1 MSSAAKPRLGE
12 TYTVTEGNKEEPVRE
27 PGAADETVPDE
38 STPGDAASLAAS
50 VLAEEA
56 ARHAEQESSQVLFPD
71 DLLPGVR
78 SEGISLKKGLAMGG
92 GAATF
97 VVLAILN
104 SLDELQMA
112 AISVLAPDIRDT
124 FGVSD
129 GTITFIASSS
139 GAFVVLG
146 AIPMGWAADRFKRIP
161 IIGWSSIIFGG
172 MVALSGWA
180 VNAFAFF
187 WARFG
192 VGIAKANTIPVHSSV
207 IADTYPIG
215 IRGRIGAIDKGTGRL
230 LAVTSP
236 ILVGAI
242 AAVANGPGEI
252 DGWRWTYYL
261 LGIPVAVAAIAAFF
275 LKEPQRGRW
284 EKEDVLEESFTE
296 DDPLPVSMDAAFS
309 RLMQIK
315 TIKTVVVGF
324 SALGFGL
331 FTAPVLENLWLEDEF
346 GLESFER
353 GAWGTTAGLATV
365 GALLYVGPKF
375 DRMWRENPT
384 RTLHLVGALIGFSAI
399 FKPIQW
405 AMPTVPLFI
414 GFSIPTL
421 VMLSTAFAMVG
432 PLMQAIVPYRL
443 RGTGTALITLY
454 IFFVGGTGGGLISF
468 MFADTWGPR
477 ITTLVLT
484 VPSAIIGGWIMYRGG
499 RHVRGDLSL
508 NVQELLDE
516 QDEQRRASGDTEVP
530 ALQINNVDF
539 SYGSVQVLFDV
550 AFEVKKGET
559 LALLGTNGAGKS
571 TILRVIS
578 GLGVPQR
585 GVVRL
590 HGRTITY
597 SSPQLRSRL
606 GIQQLP
612 GGKGVFPDMTV
623 RQNLVMGAYVHRS
636 DKPDVE
642 RRIADVLDLFP
653 DLANRQGQRA
663 GSMSGGQQ
671 QMLALARVLLHE
683 PEVLLI
689 DELSLGLAPTVV
701 QDLLALI
708 GRLQDR
714 GQTIVV
720 VEQSLNVA
728 LAIADRAIFLE
739 KGQIR
744 FEGAASELAERDDLA
759 RSVFLGKD
767 GG

>member
-1 MSSAAKPRLGE
+1 MDDDSRIP
-12 TYTVTEGNKEEPVRE
+12 EEP
-27 PGAADETVPDE
+27 AAGQV
-38 STPGDAASLAAS
+38 TPASAASLAGT

-56 ARHAEQESSQVLFPD
+56 ARHADQQSSEILFPD
-71 DLLPGVR
+71 DLLPGVK

-104 SLDELQMA
+104 SLDELQHA
-112 AISVLAPDIRDT
+112 AIAVLAPDIRDT

-146 AIPMGWAADRFKRIP
+146 AIPMGWAADRMRRIP
-161 IIGWSSIIFGG
+161 IIGWASIVFAA
-172 MVALSGWA
+172 MVTLSGMA
-180 VNAFAFF
+180 VNAFSFF

-192 VGIAKANTIPVHSSV
+192 VGIAKANTIPVHSST

-215 IRGRIGAIDKGTGRL
+215 IRGRIGALDKGMGRL
-230 LAVTSP
+230 IAVISP
-236 ILVGAI
+236 ILVGGI
-242 AAVANGPGEI
+242 AAIANGPGEV
-252 DGWRWTYYL
+252 DGWRWAYYL
-261 LGIPVAVAAIAAFF
+261 LGIPVAMAAIAAFF

-284 EKEDVLEESFTE
+284 EKEDVLGESFTE
-296 DDPLPVSMDAAFS
+296 DDPLPVSLDAAFS
-309 RLMQIK
+309 RLMRIRTVK
-315 TIKTVVVGF
+315 SVVVGF

-353 GAWGTTAGLATV
+353 GAWATAAGIFTV
-365 GALLYVGPKF
+365 LSLVYVGPKF
-375 DRMWRENPT
+375 DRLWRENPT
-384 RTLHLVGALIGFSAI
+384 RTLHMIGALIGFSAV

-414 GFSIPTL
+414 AFSIPTL

-432 PLMQAIVPYRL
+432 PVMQAIVPYRL
-443 RGTGTALITLY
+443 RGSGTALITLY
-454 IFFVGGTGGGLISF
+454 IFFIGGTGGGLISF
-468 MFADTWGPR
+468 MFADAWGPR
-477 ITTLVLT
+477 VTTLVLT
-484 VPSAIIGGWIMYRGG
+484 IPSAVIGGWIMYRSA
-499 RHVRGDLSL
+499 RHVRKDLSL
-508 NVQELLDE
+508 NVQELFDE
-516 QDEQRRASGDTEVP
+516 QDEQRRTAGDGEVP
-530 ALQINNVDF
+530 ALQLNNIDF
-539 SYGSVQVLFDV
+539 SYGPVQVLFDV
-550 AFEVKKGET
+550 AFEVRKGET

-578 GLGVPQR
+578 GLGIPQR

-590 HGRTITY
+590 GGRTVTY
-597 SSPQLRSRL
+597 TSPQLRSRL

-612 GGKGVFPDMTV
+612 GGNGVFPDMTV
-623 RQNLVMGAYVHRS
+623 HQNLVMGAYIHRS
-636 DKPDVE
+636 DGDDVA
-642 RRIADVLDLFP
+642 RRITSVLELFP
-653 DLANRQGQRA
+653 DLERRQDQRA

-701 QDLLALI
+701 HDLLELVE
-708 GRLQDR
+708 RLQER
-714 GQTIVV
+714 GQTIIL

-728 LAIADRAIFLE
+728 LSIADRAIFLE
-739 KGQIR
+739 KGQVR
-744 FEGAASELAERDDLA
+744 FEGSAQELLERDDMA
-759 RSVFLGKD
+759 RAVFLGRD

>member
-1 MSSAAKPRLGE
+1 MDEDSRIP
-12 TYTVTEGNKEEPVRE
+12 EEP
-27 PGAADETVPDE
+27 AAGQV
-38 STPGDAASLAAS
+38 TPASAASLAGT

-56 ARHAEQESSQVLFPD
+56 ARHADQQSSEILFPD
-71 DLLPGVR
+71 DLLPGVK

-104 SLDELQMA
+104 SLDELQHA
-112 AISVLAPDIRDT
+112 AIAVLAPDIRDT

-146 AIPMGWAADRFKRIP
+146 AIPMGWAADRMRRIP
-161 IIGWSSIIFGG
+161 IIGWASIVFAA
-172 MVALSGWA
+172 MVTLSGMA
-180 VNAFAFF
+180 VNAFSFF

-192 VGIAKANTIPVHSSV
+192 VGIAKANTIPVHSST

-215 IRGRIGAIDKGTGRL
+215 IRGRIGALDKGMGRL
-230 LAVTSP
+230 IAVISP
-236 ILVGAI
+236 VLVGGI
-242 AAVANGPGEI
+242 AAIANGPGEV
-252 DGWRWTYYL
+252 DGWRWAYYL
-261 LGIPVAVAAIAAFF
+261 LGIPVAIAAIAAFF

-284 EKEDVLEESFTE
+284 EKEDVLGESFTE
-296 DDPLPVSMDAAFS
+296 DDPLPVSLDAAFS
-309 RLMQIK
+309 RLMRIRTVK
-315 TIKTVVVGF
+315 SVVVGF

-353 GAWGTTAGLATV
+353 GAWATAAGIFTV
-365 GALLYVGPKF
+365 LSLVYVGPKF
-375 DRMWRENPT
+375 DRLWRENPT
-384 RTLHLVGALIGFSAI
+384 RTLHMIGALIGFSAV

-414 GFSIPTL
+414 AFSIPTL

-432 PLMQAIVPYRL
+432 PVMQAIVPYRL
-443 RGTGTALITLY
+443 RGSGTALITLY
-454 IFFVGGTGGGLISF
+454 IFFIGGTGGGLISF
-468 MFADTWGPR
+468 MFADAWGPR
-477 ITTLVLT
+477 VTTLVLT
-484 VPSAIIGGWIMYRGG
+484 IPSAVIGGWIMYRSA
-499 RHVRGDLSL
+499 RHVRKDLSL
-508 NVQELLDE
+508 NVQELFDE
-516 QDEQRRASGDTEVP
+516 QDEQRRTAGDGEVP
-530 ALQINNVDF
+530 ALQLNNIDF
-539 SYGSVQVLFDV
+539 SYGPVQVLFDV
-550 AFEVKKGET
+550 AFEVRKGET

-578 GLGVPQR
+578 GLGIPQR

-590 HGRTITY
+590 GGRTVTY
-597 SSPQLRSRL
+597 TSPQLRSRL

-612 GGKGVFPDMTV
+612 GGNGVFPDMTV
-623 RQNLVMGAYVHRS
+623 RQNLVMGAYIHRS
-636 DKPDVE
+636 DSDDVE
-642 RRIADVLDLFP
+642 RRISSVLELFP
-653 DLANRQGQRA
+653 DLEHRQDQRA
-663 GSMSGGQQ
+663 SSMSGGQQ

-701 QDLLALI
+701 HDLLELVE
-708 GRLQDR
+708 RLQER
-714 GQTIVV
+714 GQTIIL

-728 LAIADRAIFLE
+728 LSIADRAIFLE
-739 KGQIR
+739 KGQVR
-744 FEGAASELAERDDLA
+744 FEGSAQELLERDDMA
-759 RSVFLGKD
+759 RAVFLGRD

>member
-1 MSSAAKPRLGE
+1 MDDDSRIP
-12 TYTVTEGNKEEPVRE
+12 EEP
-27 PGAADETVPDE
+27 AAGQV
-38 STPGDAASLAAS
+38 TPASAASLAGT

-56 ARHAEQESSQVLFPD
+56 ARHADQQSSEILFPD
-71 DLLPGVR
+71 DLLPGVK

-104 SLDELQMA
+104 SLDELQHA
-112 AISVLAPDIRDT
+112 AIAVLAPDIRDT

-146 AIPMGWAADRFKRIP
+146 AIPMGWAADRMRRIP
-161 IIGWSSIIFGG
+161 IIGWASIVFAA
-172 MVALSGWA
+172 MVTLSGMA
-180 VNAFAFF
+180 VNAFSFF

-192 VGIAKANTIPVHSSV
+192 VGIAKANTIPVHSST

-215 IRGRIGAIDKGTGRL
+215 IRGRIGAIDKGMGRL
-230 LAVTSP
+230 IAVISP
-236 ILVGAI
+236 VLVGGI
-242 AAVANGPGEI
+242 AAIANGPGEV
-252 DGWRWTYYL
+252 DGWRWAYYL
-261 LGIPVAVAAIAAFF
+261 LGIPVAMAAIAAFF

-284 EKEDVLEESFTE
+284 EKEDVLGESFTE
-296 DDPLPVSMDAAFS
+296 DDPLPVSLDAAFS
-309 RLMQIK
+309 RLMRIRTVK
-315 TIKTVVVGF
+315 SVVVGF

-353 GAWGTTAGLATV
+353 GAWATAAGIFTV
-365 GALLYVGPKF
+365 LSLVYVGPKF
-375 DRMWRENPT
+375 DRLWRENPT
-384 RTLHLVGALIGFSAI
+384 RTLHMIGALIGFSAV

-414 GFSIPTL
+414 AFSIPTL

-432 PLMQAIVPYRL
+432 PVMQAIVPYRL
-443 RGTGTALITLY
+443 RGSGTALITLY
-454 IFFVGGTGGGLISF
+454 IFFIGGTGGGLISF
-468 MFADTWGPR
+468 MFADAWGPR
-477 ITTLVLT
+477 VTTLVLT
-484 VPSAIIGGWIMYRGG
+484 IPSAVIGGWIMYRSA
-499 RHVRGDLSL
+499 RHVRKDLSL
-508 NVQELLDE
+508 NVQELFDE
-516 QDEQRRASGDTEVP
+516 QDEQRRTAGDGEVP
-530 ALQINNVDF
+530 ALQLNNIDF
-539 SYGSVQVLFDV
+539 SYGPVQVLFDV
-550 AFEVKKGET
+550 AFEVRKGET

-578 GLGVPQR
+578 GLGIPQR

-590 HGRTITY
+590 GGRTVTY
-597 SSPQLRSRL
+597 TSPQLRSRL

-623 RQNLVMGAYVHRS
+623 HQNLVMGAYIHRS
-636 DKPDVE
+636 DSDDVA
-642 RRIADVLDLFP
+642 RRITSVLELFP
-653 DLANRQGQRA
+653 DLERRQDQRA

-689 DELSLGLAPTVV
+689 DELSLGLAPTIVH
-701 QDLLALI
+701 DLLELI
-708 GRLQDR
+708 ERLQER
-714 GQTIVV
+714 GQTIIL

-728 LAIADRAIFLE
+728 LSIADRAIFLE
-739 KGQIR
+739 KGQVR
-744 FEGAASELAERDDLA
+744 FEGSAQELLERDDMA
-759 RSVFLGKD
+759 RAVFLGRD

>member
-1 MSSAAKPRLGE
+1 MDDDSHVPEDPATGQ
-12 TYTVTEGNKEEPVRE
+12 VTP
-27 PGAADETVPDE
+27 A
-38 STPGDAASLAAS
+38 SAASLAGT

-56 ARHAEQESSQVLFPD
+56 ARHADQQSSEILFPD
-71 DLLPGVR
+71 DLLPGVK

-104 SLDELQMA
+104 SLDELQHA
-112 AISVLAPDIRDT
+112 AIAVLAPDIRDT

-146 AIPMGWAADRFKRIP
+146 AIPMGWAADRMRRIP
-161 IIGWSSIIFGG
+161 IIGWASIVFAA
-172 MVALSGWA
+172 MVTLSGMA
-180 VNAFAFF
+180 VNAFSFF

-192 VGIAKANTIPVHSSV
+192 VGIAKANTIPVHSST

-215 IRGRIGAIDKGTGRL
+215 IRGRIGAIDKGMGRL
-230 LAVTSP
+230 IAVISP
-236 ILVGAI
+236 ILVGGI
-242 AAVANGPGEI
+242 AAIANGPGEV
-252 DGWRWTYYL
+252 DGWRWAYYL
-261 LGIPVAVAAIAAFF
+261 LGIPVAMAAIAAFF

-284 EKEDVLEESFTE
+284 EKEDVLGESFTE
-296 DDPLPVSMDAAFS
+296 DDPLPVSLDAAFS
-309 RLMQIK
+309 RLMRIRTVK
-315 TIKTVVVGF
+315 SVVVGF

-353 GAWGTTAGLATV
+353 GAWATAAGVFTV
-365 GALLYVGPKF
+365 LSLVYVGPKF
-375 DRMWRENPT
+375 DRLWRENPT
-384 RTLHLVGALIGFSAI
+384 RTLHMIGALIGFSAV

-414 GFSIPTL
+414 AFSIPTL

-432 PLMQAIVPYRL
+432 PVMQAIVPYRL
-443 RGTGTALITLY
+443 RGSGTALITLY
-454 IFFVGGTGGGLISF
+454 IFFIGGTGGGLISF
-468 MFADTWGPR
+468 MFADAWGPR
-477 ITTLVLT
+477 VTTLVLT
-484 VPSAIIGGWIMYRGG
+484 IPSAVIGGWIMYRSA
-499 RHVRGDLSL
+499 RHVRQDLSL
-508 NVQELLDE
+508 NVQELFDE
-516 QDEQRRASGDTEVP
+516 QDEQRRTAGDGEVP
-530 ALQINNVDF
+530 ALQLNNIDF
-539 SYGSVQVLFDV
+539 SYGPVQVLFDV
-550 AFEVKKGET
+550 AFEVRKGET

-578 GLGVPQR
+578 GLGIPQR

-590 HGRTITY
+590 GGRTVTY
-597 SSPQLRSRL
+597 TSPQLRSRL

-612 GGKGVFPDMTV
+612 GGNGVFPDMTV
-623 RQNLVMGAYVHRS
+623 RQNLVMGAYIHRS
-636 DKPDVE
+636 DSDDVE
-642 RRIADVLDLFP
+642 RRISSVLELFP
-653 DLANRQGQRA
+653 DLEHRQDQRA

-701 QDLLALI
+701 HDLLELI
-708 GRLQDR
+708 ERLQER
-714 GQTIVV
+714 GQTIIL

-728 LAIADRAIFLE
+728 LSIADRAIFLE
-739 KGQIR
+739 KGQVR
-744 FEGAASELAERDDLA
+744 FEGSAQELLERDDMA
-759 RSVFLGKD
+759 RAVFLGRD

>member
-1 MSSAAKPRLGE
+1 MDDDSHVPEDPAAGQVTSA
-12 TYTVTEGNKEEPVRE
+12 
-27 PGAADETVPDE
+27 
-38 STPGDAASLAAS
+38 SAASLAGT

-56 ARHAEQESSQVLFPD
+56 ARHADQQSSEILFPD
-71 DLLPGVR
+71 DLLPGVK

-104 SLDELQMA
+104 SLDELQHA
-112 AISVLAPDIRDT
+112 AIAVLAPDIRDT

-146 AIPMGWAADRFKRIP
+146 AIPMGWAADRMRRIP
-161 IIGWSSIIFGG
+161 IIGWASIVFAA
-172 MVALSGWA
+172 MVTLSGMA
-180 VNAFAFF
+180 VNAFSFF

-192 VGIAKANTIPVHSSV
+192 VGIAKANTIPVHSST

-215 IRGRIGAIDKGTGRL
+215 IRGRIGAIDKGMGRL
-230 LAVTSP
+230 IAVISP
-236 ILVGAI
+236 ILVGGI
-242 AAVANGPGEI
+242 AAIANGPGEV
-252 DGWRWTYYL
+252 DGWRWAYYL
-261 LGIPVAVAAIAAFF
+261 LGIPVAIAAIAAFF

-284 EKEDVLEESFTE
+284 EKEDVLGESFTE
-296 DDPLPVSMDAAFS
+296 DDPLPVSLDAAFS
-309 RLMQIK
+309 RLMRIRTVK
-315 TIKTVVVGF
+315 SVVVGF

-353 GAWGTTAGLATV
+353 GAWATAAGIFTV
-365 GALLYVGPKF
+365 LSLVYVGPKF
-375 DRMWRENPT
+375 DRLWRENPT
-384 RTLHLVGALIGFSAI
+384 RTLHMIGALIGFSAV

-414 GFSIPTL
+414 AFSIPTL

-432 PLMQAIVPYRL
+432 PVMQAIVPYRL
-443 RGTGTALITLY
+443 RGSGTALITLY
-454 IFFVGGTGGGLISF
+454 IFFIGGTGGGLISF
-468 MFADTWGPR
+468 MFADAWGPR
-477 ITTLVLT
+477 VTTLVLT
-484 VPSAIIGGWIMYRGG
+484 IPSAVIGGWIMYRSA
-499 RHVRGDLSL
+499 RHVRKDLSL
-508 NVQELLDE
+508 NVQELFDE
-516 QDEQRRASGDTEVP
+516 QDEQRRTAGDGEVP
-530 ALQINNVDF
+530 ALQLNNIDF
-539 SYGSVQVLFDV
+539 SYGPVQVLFDV
-550 AFEVKKGET
+550 AFEVRKGET

-578 GLGVPQR
+578 GLGIPQR

-590 HGRTITY
+590 GGRTVTY
-597 SSPQLRSRL
+597 TSPQLRSRL

-612 GGKGVFPDMTV
+612 GGNGVFPDMTV
-623 RQNLVMGAYVHRS
+623 HQNLVMGAYIHRS
-636 DKPDVE
+636 DGDDVA
-642 RRIADVLDLFP
+642 RRISSVLELFP
-653 DLANRQGQRA
+653 DLERRQDQRA

-701 QDLLALI
+701 HDLLELVE
-708 GRLQDR
+708 RLQER
-714 GQTIVV
+714 GQTIIL

-728 LAIADRAIFLE
+728 LSIADRAIFLE
-739 KGQIR
+739 KGQVR
-744 FEGAASELAERDDLA
+744 FEGSAQELLERDDMA
-759 RSVFLGKD
+759 RAVFLGRD

>member
-1 MSSAAKPRLGE
+1 MDDDSRVSEDPAAGQ
-12 TYTVTEGNKEEPVRE
+12 VTP
-27 PGAADETVPDE
+27 A
-38 STPGDAASLAAS
+38 SAASLAGT

-56 ARHAEQESSQVLFPD
+56 ARHADQQSSEILFPD
-71 DLLPGVR
+71 DLLPGVK

-104 SLDELQMA
+104 SLDELQHA
-112 AISVLAPDIRDT
+112 AIAVLAPDIRDT

-146 AIPMGWAADRFKRIP
+146 AIPMGWAADRMRRIP
-161 IIGWSSIIFGG
+161 IIGWASIVFAA
-172 MVALSGWA
+172 MVTLSGMA
-180 VNAFAFF
+180 VNAFSFF

-192 VGIAKANTIPVHSSV
+192 VGIAKANTIPVHSST

-215 IRGRIGAIDKGTGRL
+215 IRGRIGAIDKGMGRL
-230 LAVTSP
+230 IAVISP
-236 ILVGAI
+236 ILVGGI
-242 AAVANGPGEI
+242 AAIANGPGEV
-252 DGWRWTYYL
+252 DGWRWAYYL
-261 LGIPVAVAAIAAFF
+261 LGIPVAMAAMAAFF

-284 EKEDVLEESFTE
+284 EKEDVLGESFTE
-296 DDPLPVSMDAAFS
+296 DDPLPVSLDAAFS
-309 RLMQIK
+309 RLMRIRTVK
-315 TIKTVVVGF
+315 SVVVGF

-353 GAWGTTAGLATV
+353 GAWATAAGIFTV
-365 GALLYVGPKF
+365 LSLVYVGPKF
-375 DRMWRENPT
+375 DRLWRENPT
-384 RTLHLVGALIGFSAI
+384 RTLHMIGALIGFSAV

-414 GFSIPTL
+414 AFSIPTL

-432 PLMQAIVPYRL
+432 PVMQAIVPYRL
-443 RGTGTALITLY
+443 RGSGTALITLY
-454 IFFVGGTGGGLISF
+454 IFFIGGTGGGLISF
-468 MFADTWGPR
+468 MFADAWGPR
-477 ITTLVLT
+477 VTTLVLT
-484 VPSAIIGGWIMYRGG
+484 IPSAVIGGWIMYRSA
-499 RHVRGDLSL
+499 RHVRKDLSL
-508 NVQELLDE
+508 NVQELFDE
-516 QDEQRRASGDTEVP
+516 QDEQRRTAGDGEVP
-530 ALQINNVDF
+530 ALQLNNIDF
-539 SYGSVQVLFDV
+539 SYGPVQVLFDV
-550 AFEVKKGET
+550 AFEVRKGET

-578 GLGVPQR
+578 GLGIPQR

-590 HGRTITY
+590 GGRTVTY
-597 SSPQLRSRL
+597 TSPQLRSRL

-612 GGKGVFPDMTV
+612 GGNGVFPDMTV
-623 RQNLVMGAYVHRS
+623 HQNLVMGAYIHRS
-636 DKPDVE
+636 DSDDVA
-642 RRIADVLDLFP
+642 RRITSVLELFP
-653 DLANRQGQRA
+653 DLERRQDQRA

-701 QDLLALI
+701 HDLLELVE
-708 GRLQDR
+708 RLQER
-714 GQTIVV
+714 GQTIIL

-728 LAIADRAIFLE
+728 LSIADRAIFLE
-739 KGQIR
+739 KGQVR
-744 FEGAASELAERDDLA
+744 FEGSAQELLERDDMA
-759 RSVFLGKD
+759 RAVFLGRD

>member
-1 MSSAAKPRLGE
+1 MNDDLNDVLNDVSTGDR
-12 TYTVTEGNKEEPVRE
+12 
-27 PGAADETVPDE
+27 ADQ
-38 STPGDAASLAAS
+38 GDGGQKDSAASLSAT

-56 ARHAEQESSQVLFPD
+56 ARQAEEQAGQVLFPD
-71 DLLPGVR
+71 DLLPGVK
-78 SEGISLKKGLAMGG
+78 SEGISLRKGLAMGG

-97 VVLAILN
+97 VVLMVLN
-104 SLDELQMA
+104 SLDELQTA

-129 GTITFIASSS
+129 GTITFIASASS
-139 GAFVVLG
+139 AFVVLG
-146 AIPMGWAADRFKRIP
+146 AIPMGWAADRMRRIP
-161 IIGWSSIIFGG
+161 IIGWSSIVFAA
-172 MVALSGWA
+172 MVTLSGMA
-180 VNAFAFF
+180 VNAFTFF

-192 VGIAKANTIPVHSSV
+192 VGIAKANTIPVHSST

-215 IRGRIGAIDKGTGRL
+215 IRGRIGALDKGVGRL
-230 LAVTSP
+230 FAVLSP
-236 ILVGAI
+236 ILVGGI
-242 AAVANGPGEI
+242 AALANGPGEI
-252 DGWRWTYYL
+252 DGWRWAYYL
-261 LGIPVAVAAIAAFF
+261 LGIPVAVAALAAFF
-275 LKEPQRGRW
+275 LREPQRGRW
-284 EKEDVLEESFTE
+284 EKEDVLKESFTE

-309 RLMQIK
+309 RLMQIR
-315 TIKTVVVGF
+315 TMKTVVVGF

-353 GAWGTTAGLATV
+353 GAWATAAGLFTV
-365 GALLYVGPKF
+365 LALVYVGPKF
-375 DRMWRENPT
+375 DRLWRENPT
-384 RTLHLVGALIGFSAI
+384 RTLHLVGALIGLSAI

-414 GFSIPTL
+414 ALSIPTQ

-432 PLMQAIVPYRL
+432 PLIQAIVPYRL

-468 MFADTWGPR
+468 MFADGWGPR
-477 ITTLVLT
+477 VTTLVLT
-484 VPSAIIGGWIMYRGG
+484 VPSSIIGGWIMFRGA
-499 RHVRGDLSL
+499 RYVRQDLSL

-516 QDEQRRASGDTEVP
+516 QAEQRRASDPAQVP
-530 ALQINNVDF
+530 VLQVNNVDF

-550 AFEVKKGET
+550 GFEVRRGET

-578 GLGVPQR
+578 GLGMPRR

-590 HGRTITY
+590 NGRTITY
-597 SSPQLRSRL
+597 TSPQLRSRL

-623 RQNLVMGAYVHRS
+623 RQNLVMGGYIHRG
-636 DKPDVE
+636 DREDVE
-642 RRIADVLDLFP
+642 RRIAEVLDLFP
-653 DLANRQGQRA
+653 NLTDRQNQRA

-671 QMLALARVLLHE
+671 QMLALARVLLHD
-683 PEVLLI
+683 PEILLI

-701 QDLLALI
+701 QDLLALVE
-708 GRLQDR
+708 RLQER
-714 GQTIVV
+714 GQTIIL

-728 LAIADRAIFLE
+728 LSVADRAIFLE

-744 FEGAASELAERDDLA
+744 FEGPTQELLDRDDLA
-759 RSVFLGKD
+759 RAVFLGRE

>member
-1 MSSAAKPRLGE
+1 MDDDLSDDLNDVSTGDR
-12 TYTVTEGNKEEPVRE
+12 
-27 PGAADETVPDE
+27 ADR
-38 STPGDAASLAAS
+38 GDGGRGDSAASLATT

-56 ARHAEQESSQVLFPD
+56 ARHAEGQADQVLCPD
-71 DLLPGVR
+71 DLLPGVK
-78 SEGISLKKGLAMGG
+78 SEGISLRKGLAMGG

-97 VVLAILN
+97 LVLMVLN
-104 SLDELQMA
+104 SLDELQTA

-129 GTITFIASSS
+129 GTITFIASAS

-146 AIPMGWAADRFKRIP
+146 AIPMGWAADRMRRIP
-161 IIGWSSIIFGG
+161 IIGWSSIVFAA
-172 MVALSGWA
+172 MVALSGMA

-192 VGIAKANTIPVHSSV
+192 VGIAKANTIPVHSST

-215 IRGRIGAIDKGTGRL
+215 IRGRIGALDKGVGRL
-230 LAVTSP
+230 FAVLSP
-236 ILVGAI
+236 ILVGGI
-242 AAVANGPGEI
+242 AALANGPGEI
-252 DGWRWTYYL
+252 DGWRWAYYL
-261 LGIPVAVAAIAAFF
+261 LGIPVAVAALAAFF
-275 LKEPQRGRW
+275 LREPQRGRW
-284 EKEDVLEESFTE
+284 EKEDVLKESFTE

-309 RLMQIK
+309 RLMQIR
-315 TIKTVVVGF
+315 TMKTVVVGF

-353 GAWGTTAGLATV
+353 GAWATTAGVFTVLA
-365 GALLYVGPKF
+365 LIYVGPKF
-375 DRMWRENPT
+375 DRLWRENPT
-384 RTLHLVGALIGFSAI
+384 RTLHLVGALIGLSAI

-414 GFSIPTL
+414 ALSIPTQ

-432 PLMQAIVPYRL
+432 PLIQAIVPYRL
-443 RGTGTALITLY
+443 RGSGTALITLY

-468 MFADTWGPR
+468 MFADGWGPR
-477 ITTLVLT
+477 VTTLVLT
-484 VPSAIIGGWIMYRGG
+484 VPSSIIGGWIMFRGA
-499 RHVRGDLSL
+499 RHVRHDLSL

-516 QDEQRRASGDTEVP
+516 QAEQQRASDPSEIPV
-530 ALQINNVDF
+530 LQVNNVDF
-539 SYGSVQVLFDV
+539 SYGPVQVLFDV
-550 AFEVKKGET
+550 GFEVRRGET

-571 TILRVIS
+571 TILRVVS
-578 GLGVPQR
+578 GLGMPRR

-590 HGRTITY
+590 NGRTGTY
-597 SSPQLRSRL
+597 TSPQLRSRL

-612 GGKGVFPDMTV
+612 GGNGVFPDMTV
-623 RQNLVMGAYVHRS
+623 RQNLVMGGYIHRG
-636 DKPDVE
+636 DREDVE
-642 RRIADVLDLFP
+642 RRIVEVLDLFP
-653 DLANRQGQRA
+653 DLADRQGQRA

-671 QMLALARVLLHE
+671 QMLALARVLLHD
-683 PEVLLI
+683 PEILLI

-701 QDLLALI
+701 QDLLALVE
-708 GRLQDR
+708 RLQER
-714 GQTIVV
+714 GQTIIL

-728 LAIADRAIFLE
+728 LSVADRAIFLE

-744 FEGAASELAERDDLA
+744 FEGPARELLERDDLA
-759 RSVFLGKD
+759 RAVFLGRE

>member
-1 MSSAAKPRLGE
+1 MADDGRE
-12 TYTVTEGNKEEPVRE
+12 EEEPVIADDSAPVE
-27 PGAADETVPDE
+27 PVPDE
-38 STPGDAASLAAS
+38 TASSGVTALAAT
-50 VLAEEA
+50 VLDEEA
-56 ARHAEQESSQVLFPD
+56 ARQAEHQSSEVLFAD
-71 DLLPGVR
+71 DLLPGVK

-97 VVLAILN
+97 VVLMILN
-104 SLDELQMA
+104 SLDELQTA
-112 AISVLAPDIRDT
+112 AIAVLAPDIRDT

-146 AIPMGWAADRFKRIP
+146 AIPMGWAADRMRRVP
-161 IIGWSSIIFGG
+161 IIGWASIIFAA
-172 MVALSGWA
+172 MVTLSGMA
-180 VNAFAFF
+180 VNAFSFF

-192 VGIAKANTIPVHSSV
+192 VGIAKANTIPVHSSM

-230 LAVTSP
+230 IAVISP
-236 ILVGAI
+236 ILVGGI
-242 AAVANGPGEI
+242 AAIANGPGEV
-252 DGWRWTYYL
+252 DGWRWTYYI
-261 LGIPVAVAAIAAFF
+261 LGIPVAIAAIAAFF

-284 EKEDVLEESFTE
+284 EKEDVLGESFTE

-309 RLMQIK
+309 RLMRIK
-315 TIKTVVVGF
+315 TVKSVVVGF

-331 FTAPVLENLWLEDEF
+331 FTAPVLENLWLEDRF

-353 GAWGTTAGLATV
+353 GAWATAAGLFTV
-365 GALLYVGPKF
+365 LSLVYVGPKF
-375 DRMWRENPT
+375 DRLWRENPT
-384 RTLHLVGALIGFSAI
+384 RTLHMIGALIGFSAV

-414 GFSIPTL
+414 AFSIPTL
-421 VMLSTAFAMVG
+421 VMLNTAFAMVS
-432 PLMQAIVPYRL
+432 PVMQAIVPYRL
-443 RGTGTALITLY
+443 RGSGTALITLY
-454 IFFVGGTGGGLISF
+454 IFFIGGTGGGLISF
-468 MFADTWGPR
+468 MFADSWGPR
-477 ITTLVLT
+477 VTTLVLT
-484 VPSAIIGGWIMYRGG
+484 IPSAILGGLIMYRGAK
-499 RHVRGDLSL
+499 HVRHDLSL
-508 NVQELLDE
+508 NVQELFDE
-516 QDEQRRASGDTEVP
+516 QDEQRRTSGDGEIP
-530 ALQINNVDF
+530 ALQLNNIDF
-539 SYGSVQVLFDV
+539 SYGPVQVLFDV

-578 GLGVPQR
+578 GLGIPER

-590 HGRTITY
+590 GGRTVTY
-597 SSPQLRSRL
+597 TSPQLRSHL

-623 RQNLVMGAYVHRS
+623 RQNLVMGAYIHRRDS
-636 DKPDVE
+636 VDVE
-642 RRIADVLDLFP
+642 RRIASVLELFP
-653 DLANRQGQRA
+653 DLERRQGQRA
-663 GSMSGGQQ
+663 NSMSGGQQ

-683 PEVLLI
+683 PEILLI

-701 QDLLALI
+701 QDLLELI
-708 GRLQDR
+708 ERLQKR
-714 GQTIVV
+714 GQTIIL

-728 LAIADRAIFLE
+728 LSTADRAIFLE

-744 FEGAASELAERDDLA
+744 FEGSAQELLERDDLA
-759 RSVFLGKD
+759 RAVFLGRD

>member
-1 MSSAAKPRLGE
+1 MDDDSRIP
-12 TYTVTEGNKEEPVRE
+12 EEP
-27 PGAADETVPDE
+27 AAGQV
-38 STPGDAASLAAS
+38 TPASAASLAGT

-56 ARHAEQESSQVLFPD
+56 ARHADQQSSEILFPD
-71 DLLPGVR
+71 DLLPGVK

-104 SLDELQMA
+104 SLDELQHA
-112 AISVLAPDIRDT
+112 AIAVLAPDIRDT

-146 AIPMGWAADRFKRIP
+146 AIPMGWAADRMRRIP
-161 IIGWSSIIFGG
+161 IIGWASIVFAA
-172 MVALSGWA
+172 MVTLSGMA
-180 VNAFAFF
+180 VNAFSFF

-192 VGIAKANTIPVHSSV
+192 VGIAKANTIPVHSST

-215 IRGRIGAIDKGTGRL
+215 IRGRIGALDKGMGRL
-230 LAVTSP
+230 IAVISP
-236 ILVGAI
+236 ILVGGI
-242 AAVANGPGEI
+242 AAIANGPGEV
-252 DGWRWTYYL
+252 DGWRWAYYL
-261 LGIPVAVAAIAAFF
+261 LGIPVAMAAIAAFF

-284 EKEDVLEESFTE
+284 EKEDVLGESFTE
-296 DDPLPVSMDAAFS
+296 DDPLPVSLDAAFS
-309 RLMQIK
+309 RLMRIRTVK
-315 TIKTVVVGF
+315 SVVVGF

-353 GAWGTTAGLATV
+353 GAWATTAGIFTV
-365 GALLYVGPKF
+365 LSLVYVGPKF
-375 DRMWRENPT
+375 DRLWRENPT
-384 RTLHLVGALIGFSAI
+384 RTLHMIGALIGFSAV

-414 GFSIPTL
+414 AFSIPTL

-432 PLMQAIVPYRL
+432 PVMQAIVPYRL
-443 RGTGTALITLY
+443 RGSGTALITLY
-454 IFFVGGTGGGLISF
+454 IFFIGGTGGGLISF
-468 MFADTWGPR
+468 MFADAWGPR
-477 ITTLVLT
+477 VTTLVLT
-484 VPSAIIGGWIMYRGG
+484 IPSAVIGGWIMYRSA
-499 RHVRGDLSL
+499 RHVRKDLSL
-508 NVQELLDE
+508 NVQELFDE
-516 QDEQRRASGDTEVP
+516 QDEQRRTAGDGEVP
-530 ALQINNVDF
+530 ALQLNNIDF
-539 SYGSVQVLFDV
+539 SYGPVQVLFDV
-550 AFEVKKGET
+550 AFEVRKGET

-578 GLGVPQR
+578 GLGIPQR

-590 HGRTITY
+590 GGRTVTY
-597 SSPQLRSRL
+597 TSPQLRSRL

-623 RQNLVMGAYVHRS
+623 HQNLVMGAYIHRS
-636 DKPDVE
+636 DGDDVA
-642 RRIADVLDLFP
+642 RRITSVLELFP
-653 DLANRQGQRA
+653 DLERRQDQRA

-701 QDLLALI
+701 HDLLELVE
-708 GRLQDR
+708 RLQER
-714 GQTIVV
+714 GQTIIL

-728 LAIADRAIFLE
+728 LSIADRAIFLE
-739 KGQIR
+739 KGQVR
-744 FEGAASELAERDDLA
+744 FEGSAQELLERDDMA
-759 RSVFLGKD
+759 RAVFLGRD

>member
-1 MSSAAKPRLGE
+1 MADDGRKE
-12 TYTVTEGNKEEPVRE
+12 EEPVIADDGAPVE
-27 PGAADETVPDE
+27 PVPDE
-38 STPGDAASLAAS
+38 TASSGVTALAAT
-50 VLAEEA
+50 VLDEEA
-56 ARHAEQESSQVLFPD
+56 ARQAEHQSSEVLFAD
-71 DLLPGVR
+71 DLLPGVK

-97 VVLAILN
+97 VVLMILN
-104 SLDELQMA
+104 SLDELQTA
-112 AISVLAPDIRDT
+112 AIAVLAPDIRDT

-146 AIPMGWAADRFKRIP
+146 AIPMGWAADRMRRVP
-161 IIGWSSIIFGG
+161 IIGWASIIFAA
-172 MVALSGWA
+172 MVTLSGMA
-180 VNAFAFF
+180 VNAFSFF

-192 VGIAKANTIPVHSSV
+192 VGIAKANTIPVHSSM

-230 LAVTSP
+230 IAVISP
-236 ILVGAI
+236 ILVGGI
-242 AAVANGPGEI
+242 AAIANGPGEV
-252 DGWRWTYYL
+252 DGWRWAYYI
-261 LGIPVAVAAIAAFF
+261 LGIPVAIAAIAAFF

-284 EKEDVLEESFTE
+284 EKEDVLGESFTE

-309 RLMQIK
+309 RLMRIK
-315 TIKTVVVGF
+315 TVKSVVVGF

-331 FTAPVLENLWLEDEF
+331 FTAPVLENLWLEDKF

-353 GAWGTTAGLATV
+353 GAWATAAGLFTV
-365 GALLYVGPKF
+365 LSLVYVGPKF
-375 DRMWRENPT
+375 DRLWRENPT
-384 RTLHLVGALIGFSAI
+384 RTLHMIGALIGFSAV

-414 GFSIPTL
+414 AFSIPTL
-421 VMLSTAFAMVG
+421 VMLNTAFAMVS
-432 PLMQAIVPYRL
+432 PVMQAIVPYRL
-443 RGTGTALITLY
+443 RGSGTALITLY
-454 IFFVGGTGGGLISF
+454 IFFIGGTGGGLISF
-468 MFADTWGPR
+468 MFADSWGPR
-477 ITTLVLT
+477 VTTLVLT
-484 VPSAIIGGWIMYRGG
+484 IPSAILGGLIMYRGAK
-499 RHVRGDLSL
+499 HVRHDLSL
-508 NVQELLDE
+508 NVQELFDE
-516 QDEQRRASGDTEVP
+516 QDEQRRTSGDDEIP
-530 ALQINNVDF
+530 ALQLNNIDF
-539 SYGSVQVLFDV
+539 SYGPVQVLFDV

-578 GLGVPQR
+578 GLGIPER

-590 HGRTITY
+590 GGRTVTY
-597 SSPQLRSRL
+597 TSPQLRSRL

-623 RQNLVMGAYVHRS
+623 RQNLVMGAYIHRRDS
-636 DKPDVE
+636 VDVE
-642 RRIADVLDLFP
+642 RRIASVLELFP
-653 DLANRQGQRA
+653 DLERRQGQRA
-663 GSMSGGQQ
+663 NSMSGGQQ

-683 PEVLLI
+683 PEILLI

-701 QDLLALI
+701 QDLLELI
-708 GRLQDR
+708 ERLQER
-714 GQTIVV
+714 GQTIIL

-728 LAIADRAIFLE
+728 LSIADRAIFLE

-744 FEGAASELAERDDLA
+744 FEGSAQELLERDDLA
-759 RSVFLGKD
+759 RAVFLGRD

>member
-1 MSSAAKPRLGE
+1 MDDDSHVPEDPATGQ
-12 TYTVTEGNKEEPVRE
+12 VTP
-27 PGAADETVPDE
+27 A
-38 STPGDAASLAAS
+38 SAASLAGT

-56 ARHAEQESSQVLFPD
+56 ARHADQQSSEILFPD
-71 DLLPGVR
+71 DLLPGVK

-104 SLDELQMA
+104 SLDELQHA
-112 AISVLAPDIRDT
+112 AIAVLAPDIRDT

-146 AIPMGWAADRFKRIP
+146 AIPMGWAADRMRRIP
-161 IIGWSSIIFGG
+161 IIGWASIVFAA
-172 MVALSGWA
+172 MVTLSGMA
-180 VNAFAFF
+180 VNAFSFF

-192 VGIAKANTIPVHSSV
+192 VGIAKANTIPVHSST

-215 IRGRIGAIDKGTGRL
+215 IRGRIGAIDKGMGRL
-230 LAVTSP
+230 IAVISP
-236 ILVGAI
+236 ILVGGI
-242 AAVANGPGEI
+242 AAIANGPGEV
-252 DGWRWTYYL
+252 DGWRWAYYL
-261 LGIPVAVAAIAAFF
+261 LGIPVAMAAIAAFF

-284 EKEDVLEESFTE
+284 EKEDVLGESFTE
-296 DDPLPVSMDAAFS
+296 DDPLPVSLDAAFS
-309 RLMQIK
+309 RLMRIRTVK
-315 TIKTVVVGF
+315 SVVVGF

-353 GAWGTTAGLATV
+353 GAWATAAGIFTV
-365 GALLYVGPKF
+365 LSLVYVGPKF
-375 DRMWRENPT
+375 DRLWRENPT
-384 RTLHLVGALIGFSAI
+384 RTLHMIGALIGFSAV

-414 GFSIPTL
+414 AFSIPTL

-432 PLMQAIVPYRL
+432 PVMQAIVPYRL
-443 RGTGTALITLY
+443 RGSGTALITLY
-454 IFFVGGTGGGLISF
+454 IFFIGGTGGGLISF
-468 MFADTWGPR
+468 MFADAWGPR
-477 ITTLVLT
+477 VTTLVLT
-484 VPSAIIGGWIMYRGG
+484 IPSAVIGGWIMYRSA
-499 RHVRGDLSL
+499 RHVRKDLSL
-508 NVQELLDE
+508 NVQELFDE
-516 QDEQRRASGDTEVP
+516 QDEQRRTAGDGEVP
-530 ALQINNVDF
+530 ALQLNNIDF
-539 SYGSVQVLFDV
+539 SYGPVQVLFDV
-550 AFEVKKGET
+550 AFEVRKGET

-578 GLGVPQR
+578 GLGIPQR

-590 HGRTITY
+590 GGRTVTY
-597 SSPQLRSRL
+597 TSPQLRSRL

-612 GGKGVFPDMTV
+612 GGNGVFPDMTV
-623 RQNLVMGAYVHRS
+623 HQNLVMGAYIHRS
-636 DKPDVE
+636 DGDDVA
-642 RRIADVLDLFP
+642 RRITSVLELFP
-653 DLANRQGQRA
+653 DLERRQDQRA

-701 QDLLALI
+701 HDLLELI
-708 GRLQDR
+708 ERLQER
-714 GQTIVV
+714 GQTIIL

-728 LAIADRAIFLE
+728 LSIADRAIFLE
-739 KGQIR
+739 KGQVR
-744 FEGAASELAERDDLA
+744 FEGSAQELLERDDMA
-759 RSVFLGKD
+759 RAVFLGRD

>member
-1 MSSAAKPRLGE
+1 MDDDSRVPEDPAAGQ
-12 TYTVTEGNKEEPVRE
+12 VTP
-27 PGAADETVPDE
+27 A
-38 STPGDAASLAAS
+38 SAASLAGT

-56 ARHAEQESSQVLFPD
+56 ARHADQQSSEILFPD
-71 DLLPGVR
+71 DLLPGVK

-104 SLDELQMA
+104 SLDELQHA
-112 AISVLAPDIRDT
+112 AIAVLAPDIRDT

-146 AIPMGWAADRFKRIP
+146 AIPMGWAADRMRRIP
-161 IIGWSSIIFGG
+161 IIGWASIVFAA
-172 MVALSGWA
+172 MVTLSGMA
-180 VNAFAFF
+180 VNAFSFF

-192 VGIAKANTIPVHSSV
+192 VGIAKANTIPVHSST

-215 IRGRIGAIDKGTGRL
+215 IRGRIGAIDKGMGRL
-230 LAVTSP
+230 IAVISP
-236 ILVGAI
+236 ILVGGI
-242 AAVANGPGEI
+242 AAIANGPGEV
-252 DGWRWTYYL
+252 DGWRWAYYL
-261 LGIPVAVAAIAAFF
+261 LGIPVAIAAIAAFF

-284 EKEDVLEESFTE
+284 EKEDVLGESFTE
-296 DDPLPVSMDAAFS
+296 DDPLPVSLDAAFS
-309 RLMQIK
+309 RLMRIRTVK
-315 TIKTVVVGF
+315 SVVVGF

-353 GAWGTTAGLATV
+353 GAWATAAGIFTV
-365 GALLYVGPKF
+365 LSLVYVGPKF
-375 DRMWRENPT
+375 DRLWRENPT
-384 RTLHLVGALIGFSAI
+384 RTLHMIGALIGFSAV

-414 GFSIPTL
+414 AFSIPTL

-432 PLMQAIVPYRL
+432 PVMQAIVPYRL
-443 RGTGTALITLY
+443 RGSGTALITLY
-454 IFFVGGTGGGLISF
+454 IFFIGGTGGGLISF
-468 MFADTWGPR
+468 MFADAWGPR
-477 ITTLVLT
+477 VTTLVLT
-484 VPSAIIGGWIMYRGG
+484 IPSAVIGGWIMYRSA
-499 RHVRGDLSL
+499 RHVRKDLSL
-508 NVQELLDE
+508 NVQELFDE
-516 QDEQRRASGDTEVP
+516 QDEQRRTAGDGEVP
-530 ALQINNVDF
+530 ALQLNNIDF
-539 SYGSVQVLFDV
+539 SYGPVQVLFDV
-550 AFEVKKGET
+550 AFEVRKGET

-578 GLGVPQR
+578 GLGIPQR

-590 HGRTITY
+590 GGRTVTY
-597 SSPQLRSRL
+597 TSPQLRSRL

-612 GGKGVFPDMTV
+612 GGNGVFPDMTV
-623 RQNLVMGAYVHRS
+623 HQNLVMGAYIHRS
-636 DKPDVE
+636 DGDDVA
-642 RRIADVLDLFP
+642 RRISSVLELFP
-653 DLANRQGQRA
+653 DLERRQDQRA

-701 QDLLALI
+701 HDLLELVE
-708 GRLQDR
+708 RLQER
-714 GQTIVV
+714 GQTIIL

-728 LAIADRAIFLE
+728 LSIADRAIFLE
-739 KGQIR
+739 KGQVR
-744 FEGAASELAERDDLA
+744 FEGSAQELLERDDMA
-759 RSVFLGKD
+759 RAVFLGRD

>member
-1 MSSAAKPRLGE
+1 MADDGRE
-12 TYTVTEGNKEEPVRE
+12 EEEPVIADDGAPVE
-27 PGAADETVPDE
+27 PVPDE
-38 STPGDAASLAAS
+38 TASSGVTALAAT
-50 VLAEEA
+50 VLDEEA
-56 ARHAEQESSQVLFPD
+56 ARQAEHQSSEVLFAD
-71 DLLPGVR
+71 DLLPGVK

-97 VVLAILN
+97 VVLMILN
-104 SLDELQMA
+104 SLDELQTA
-112 AISVLAPDIRDT
+112 AIAVLAPDIRDT

-146 AIPMGWAADRFKRIP
+146 AIPMGWAADRMRRVP
-161 IIGWSSIIFGG
+161 IIGWASIIFAA
-172 MVALSGWA
+172 MVTLSGMA
-180 VNAFAFF
+180 VNAFSFF

-192 VGIAKANTIPVHSSV
+192 VGIAKANTIPVHSSM

-230 LAVTSP
+230 VAVISP
-236 ILVGAI
+236 ILVGGI
-242 AAVANGPGEI
+242 AAIANGPGEV
-252 DGWRWTYYL
+252 DGWRWAYYI
-261 LGIPVAVAAIAAFF
+261 LGIPVAIAAIAAFF

-284 EKEDVLEESFTE
+284 EKEDVLGESFTE

-309 RLMQIK
+309 RLMRIK
-315 TIKTVVVGF
+315 TVKSVVVGF

-331 FTAPVLENLWLEDEF
+331 FTAPVLENLWLEDKF

-353 GAWGTTAGLATV
+353 GAWATAAGLFTV
-365 GALLYVGPKF
+365 LSLVYVGPKF
-375 DRMWRENPT
+375 DRLWRENPT
-384 RTLHLVGALIGFSAI
+384 RTLHMIGALIGFSAV

-414 GFSIPTL
+414 AFSIPTL
-421 VMLSTAFAMVG
+421 VMLSTAFAMVS
-432 PLMQAIVPYRL
+432 PVMQAIVPYRL

-454 IFFVGGTGGGLISF
+454 IFFIGGTGGGLISF
-468 MFADTWGPR
+468 MFADSWGPR
-477 ITTLVLT
+477 VTTLVLT
-484 VPSAIIGGWIMYRGG
+484 IPSAILGGLIMYRGAK
-499 RHVRGDLSL
+499 HVRHDLSL
-508 NVQELLDE
+508 NVQELFDE
-516 QDEQRRASGDTEVP
+516 QDEQRRTSGDDEIP
-530 ALQINNVDF
+530 ALQLNNIDF
-539 SYGSVQVLFDV
+539 SYGPVQVLFDV

-578 GLGVPQR
+578 GLGIPER

-590 HGRTITY
+590 GGRTVTY
-597 SSPQLRSRL
+597 TSPQLRSRL

-623 RQNLVMGAYVHRS
+623 RQNLVMGAYIHRRDS
-636 DKPDVE
+636 ADVE
-642 RRIADVLDLFP
+642 RRIASVLELFP
-653 DLANRQGQRA
+653 DLERRQGQRA
-663 GSMSGGQQ
+663 NSMSGGQQ

-683 PEVLLI
+683 PEILLI

-701 QDLLALI
+701 QDLLELI
-708 GRLQDR
+708 ERLQER
-714 GQTIVV
+714 GQTIIL

-728 LAIADRAIFLE
+728 LSIADRAIFLE

-744 FEGAASELAERDDLA
+744 FEGSAQELLERDDLA
-759 RSVFLGKD
+759 RAVFLGRD

>member
-1 MSSAAKPRLGE
+1 MADDGRE
-12 TYTVTEGNKEEPVRE
+12 EEEPVIADDGAPVE
-27 PGAADETVPDE
+27 PVPDE
-38 STPGDAASLAAS
+38 TASSGVTALAAT
-50 VLAEEA
+50 VLDEEA
-56 ARHAEQESSQVLFPD
+56 ARQAEHQSSEVLFAD
-71 DLLPGVR
+71 DLLPGVK

-97 VVLAILN
+97 VVLMILN
-104 SLDELQMA
+104 SLDELQTA
-112 AISVLAPDIRDT
+112 AIAVLAPDIRDT

-146 AIPMGWAADRFKRIP
+146 AIPMGWAADRMRRVP
-161 IIGWSSIIFGG
+161 IIGWASIIFAA
-172 MVALSGWA
+172 MVTLSGMA
-180 VNAFAFF
+180 VNAFSFF

-192 VGIAKANTIPVHSSV
+192 VGIAKANTIPVHSSM

-230 LAVTSP
+230 IAVISP
-236 ILVGAI
+236 ILVGGI
-242 AAVANGPGEI
+242 AAIANGPGEV
-252 DGWRWTYYL
+252 DGWRWAYYI
-261 LGIPVAVAAIAAFF
+261 LGIPVAIAAIAAFF

-284 EKEDVLEESFTE
+284 EKEDVLGESFTE

-309 RLMQIK
+309 RLMRIK
-315 TIKTVVVGF
+315 TVKSVVVGF

-331 FTAPVLENLWLEDEF
+331 FTAPVLENLWLEDRF

-353 GAWGTTAGLATV
+353 GAWATAAGLFTV
-365 GALLYVGPKF
+365 LSLVYVGPKF
-375 DRMWRENPT
+375 DRLWRENPT
-384 RTLHLVGALIGFSAI
+384 RTLHMIGALIGFSAV

-414 GFSIPTL
+414 AFSIPTL
-421 VMLSTAFAMVG
+421 VMLNTAFAMVS
-432 PLMQAIVPYRL
+432 PVMQAIVPYRL
-443 RGTGTALITLY
+443 RGSGTALITLY
-454 IFFVGGTGGGLISF
+454 IFFIGGTGGGLISF
-468 MFADTWGPR
+468 MFADSWGPR
-477 ITTLVLT
+477 VTTLVLT
-484 VPSAIIGGWIMYRGG
+484 IPSAILGGLIMYRGAK
-499 RHVRGDLSL
+499 HVRHDLSL
-508 NVQELLDE
+508 NVQELFDE
-516 QDEQRRASGDTEVP
+516 QDEQRRTSGDDEIP
-530 ALQINNVDF
+530 ALQLNNIDF
-539 SYGSVQVLFDV
+539 SYGPVQVLFDV

-578 GLGVPQR
+578 GLGIPER

-590 HGRTITY
+590 GGRTVTY
-597 SSPQLRSRL
+597 TSPQLRSHL

-623 RQNLVMGAYVHRS
+623 RQNLVMGAYIHRRDS
-636 DKPDVE
+636 VDVE
-642 RRIADVLDLFP
+642 RRIASVLELFP
-653 DLANRQGQRA
+653 DLERRQGQRA
-663 GSMSGGQQ
+663 NSMSGGQQ

-683 PEVLLI
+683 PEILLI

-701 QDLLALI
+701 QDLLELI
-708 GRLQDR
+708 ERLQKR
-714 GQTIVV
+714 GQTIIL

-728 LAIADRAIFLE
+728 LSIADRAIFLE

-744 FEGAASELAERDDLA
+744 FEGSAQELLERDDLA
-759 RSVFLGKD
+759 RAVFLGRD